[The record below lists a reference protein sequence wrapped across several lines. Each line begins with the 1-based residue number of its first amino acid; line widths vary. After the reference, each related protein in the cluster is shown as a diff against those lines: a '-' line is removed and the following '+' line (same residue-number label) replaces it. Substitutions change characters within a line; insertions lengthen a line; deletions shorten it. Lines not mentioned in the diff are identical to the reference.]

1 MSRDVPAPVHPD
13 DRGAEEDER
22 HETGPGRRGLIV
34 EKGEDRHEHRADEA
48 EPRDDLRRPVE
59 RERDSD
65 SCDSGGQSQGYERRH
80 QLVPGCGEEQRR
92 VPAGDSG
99 AGSGNRHWS
108 VPWRA
113 CAKTP
118 AAKTSADAIAPS
130 STRSI
135 GPIQPL
141 LAASAKKKTTP
152 SSVTT
157 PPASASPRAPSRS
170 APSSLGSNTSR
181 LKKDGFRGF
190 GCAGGCRA
198 GAGRVTLTGVAEG

>member
-22 HETGPGRRGLIV
+22 HETRPGRRGLIV

-99 AGSGNRHWS
+99 AGSGNRR
-108 VPWRA
+108 VERA
-113 CAKTP
+113 VARVREDTGGEDERRRDHTEQHALDRPDP
-118 AAKTSADAIAPS
+118 AVARSRREEEDDA
-130 STRSI
+130 
-135 GPIQPL
+135 
-141 LAASAKKKTTP
+141 
-152 SSVTT
+152 
-157 PPASASPRAPSRS
+157 
-170 APSSLGSNTSR
+170 
-181 LKKDGFRGF
+181 
-190 GCAGGCRA
+190 
-198 GAGRVTLTGVAEG
+198 E